1 MTKLSDL
8 QIVLLATAAGRADG
22 SLLPPACT
30 VAGKTGRIRQTI
42 TALVKRGLAADMIV
56 TAEEMAYR
64 SDSSGHH
71 GAAITEAGR
80 AAVGAAAPSGPEFA
94 EPQIIPPAIRAT
106 LPTKREQVLA
116 LLRREGGASLVELA
130 GATGWLPHTTRAAL
144 TGLRKQGH
152 GIVRSG
158 GIGSTRYHLAA

>member
-1 MTKLSDL
+1 MIKLSDL
-8 QIVLLATAAGRADG
+8 QIVLLTTAAGRADG

-30 VAGKTGRIRQTI
+30 VAAKTGRIRQTI

-56 TAEEMAYR
+56 MGEEMAYR

-80 AAVGAAAPSGPEFA
+80 VAVGAAAPGTPEA
-94 EPQIIPPAIRAT
+94 VEPEIVPAST
-106 LPTKREQVLA
+106 LDAPPTKREQVLA
-116 LLRREGGASLVELA
+116 LLRRDGGASLAELA

-144 TGLRKQGH
+144 TGLRQQGH

-158 GIGSTRYHLAA
+158 EIGATRYHLAA